1 MHRLP
6 FDGMAVDYDDIVQ
19 PTQGQAWPLQAMA
32 LSSSPHLAYSNT
44 MRCDACGSID
54 SVFFIK
60 PDGAGGEQR
69 LCRRCALARGYAVGG
84 DGVLG
89 AIVDPDPGEGP
100 EPVCRDCGWTAERLR
115 ATGRLGCSSC
125 ASTFR
130 SLVSAM
136 LARAGARGA
145 YDGKVPRTAAPARDA
160 DGSRAAMTLSL
171 ERAVAR
177 EDFETAAS
185 IRDRLRAAAAK
196 ARP

>member
-1 MHRLP
+1 
-6 FDGMAVDYDDIVQ
+6 
-19 PTQGQAWPLQAMA
+19 MA
-32 LSSSPHLAYSNT
+32 LSTGSFLAYSRG

-60 PDGAGGEQR
+60 PDGTGGELR

-89 AIVDPDPGEGP
+89 AAAEPEPGDGP
-100 EPVCRDCGWTAERLR
+100 EPACGECGWTAERLR
-115 ATGRLGCSSC
+115 ATGKLGCPAC
-125 ASTFR
+125 AATFR

-136 LARAGARGA
+136 LARAGARGS
-145 YDGKVPRTAAPARDA
+145 YDGKVPRASPSSRDA
-160 DGSRAAMTLSL
+160 DGSRAAMALSL
-171 ERAVAR
+171 ERAVAE

>member
-1 MHRLP
+1 
-6 FDGMAVDYDDIVQ
+6 
-19 PTQGQAWPLQAMA
+19 
-32 LSSSPHLAYSNT
+32 

-177 EDFETAAS
+177 DADGSRAAMTLSLERAVAREDFETAAS

>member
-1 MHRLP
+1 
-6 FDGMAVDYDDIVQ
+6 
-19 PTQGQAWPLQAMA
+19 
-32 LSSSPHLAYSNT
+32 
-44 MRCDACGSID
+44 
-54 SVFFIK
+54 
-60 PDGAGGEQR
+60 
-69 LCRRCALARGYAVGG
+69 
-84 DGVLG
+84 
-89 AIVDPDPGEGP
+89 
-100 EPVCRDCGWTAERLR
+100 
-115 ATGRLGCSSC
+115 
-125 ASTFR
+125 
-130 SLVSAM
+130 M